1 LVVTTVSLD
10 VPQCSL
16 LRFMQQNEDLQIQNS
31 DKIEIH
37 ITARIP
43 QFFSVEGC
51 DERIQVF

>member
-1 LVVTTVSLD
+1 
-10 VPQCSL
+10 
-16 LRFMQQNEDLQIQNS
+16 MQQNEDLQIQNS

-43 QFFSVEGC
+43 QFFSVEWC